1 MADSQND
8 LELPDLGQPE
18 ASASAQSG
26 APNPAAA
33 ARAAA
38 GVRTLEEILWA
49 AATAYGDPGNTALI
63 DREEF
68 AAQIFASWE
77 GEVPCEAFISRF
89 FDGPR
94 SAEGGRPQS
103 MAEAVARAARSRL
116 NAYEFD
122 LNKLEYVVIEDK
134 DDFIIVSSAGEFALP
149 DSSVVRASILD
160 AVIADDQGSPIGGR
174 DASVDRSDQGQPRA
188 FLVKRNGDIVAV
200 DVMKLAAA
208 IKTSQPVLRT
218 ADTPLADR
226 PSARLQPFNV
236 RRRSLTESREVEL
249 LKRDRRVNQWDAA
262 LPSNRRVGSMELA
275 AGGAAGALAAPPAG
289 ADQTIL
295 LLMPDGTLA
304 RPVIGAA
311 SRWQEMVN
319 EWVGRAAIV
328 SLGATS
334 APQAVLPGQTFIVQS
349 DRVVSI
355 FTNGGKSASGSGS
368 TSSSEGSGSSSAMSA
383 FASYASSQ
391 GLAFGSSALG
401 DGFPG
406 SLGRSTEAQAQA
418 ITSVRLLQANVRE
431 LSEDALAEAVA
442 RGAKLLGGFST
453 PMSAQGLVGN
463 AFWIQPEVFF
473 APTAREQADAA
484 LDLAQSGSMSRIGEG
499 TTRQLVAQGYNVQPG
514 AVSLPGTPLQLGQV
528 TGDPWADWALATGG
542 QITESDLAMPAL
554 MARMDRDASPM
565 SISAA
570 EAFGLPPGQ
579 SLEEA
584 RHNIKGGRVIAFR
597 APDGTLVVQAAKA
610 VHLAEAGRVVQ
621 DGSGDSGPGSAP
633 SRPSIG
639 YRSGAVPQSAL
650 NTLATALERTA
661 AAGGYKLPQVRIL
674 SAPDALE
681 RGDAMSAKLDGG
693 SPYRQSVRL
702 AGTTDVGDGG
712 QVARMVLSMPFP
724 SSGELVVGSDLS
736 EALQSLLSAPAVP
749 MSRGGANASGSY
761 GDPGAQGLIG
771 DDMVSAGG
779 GVRQGSGV
787 WLAGGALGGAALGGL
802 AGALAL
808 RGGSGGGPVMGP
820 DGQFIVR
827 GGGSG
832 SGSYGSGPGG
842 ELVIDLGGQHQQAR
856 SNAQD
861 ALTTF
866 EMPDVAQSLASQSSF
881 SRLPVLLRRALA
893 ESGDWAPGNGT
904 PLPASVRQLVLS
916 SPFDLPEL
924 VTGDAGAAAAAAPPR
939 RQVNPG
945 QEEIVIPMPL
955 WAQMGRGQMSETQD
969 ILASPRMPKGF
980 QPPLGHYRLV
990 APSTIDMTGGASEGS
1005 PGVSR
1010 LSGPT
1015 HMMIDV
1021 SPRGG
1026 VSARSNGGNHQLA
1039 RMSSDAADAVLS
1051 QRRMKIGAPLSAA
1064 ALAAVMSKR
1073 RPSGPAPRRADDQ
1086 IAELQSQAS
1095 AGRSRSGSSYGPV
1108 DSGGFDGGAASGSTG
1123 LGGGTSGFS
1132 GSGSGGF
1139 GGSGVGK
1146 IPNIPNIDLPDAASV
1161 LSSGGGTAA
1170 GGGRTMA
1177 GALQSAMRM
1186 SDAVDGRLLPA
1197 SAGPGSVPSFR
1208 SGFPG
1213 GSGVLASPSRASS
1226 GMAGSGFSSGGSSSG
1241 GFGSL
1246 GGGASGGAGGDTYIL
1261 GGGQGGGGGS
1271 VRVSAAAGNAP
1282 GTSNIISSAQA
1293 SSSSAVSTRWGEP
1306 GMAPGGKASS
1316 ISLYQLGGGAAASAG
1331 GMGSW
1336 DFSGIGRGS
1345 SGMTGGSSDMGSL
1358 RREALPS
1365 LPTALRFRY
1374 AGAPLWWSSGGSGSA
1389 SGGGADDAGDDD
1401 DSSEGESRFGRPLR
1415 SALRAANSAATL
1427 WRSILVH
1434 PSGGGHGAQQRGG
1447 SGSGSDAGGMD
1458 RSWDEN
1464 ASSMSSL
1471 DGKLAILALGTG
1483 GGAAAGAASGKGA
1496 ESVYI
1501 AMDNAGRAGTVTGN
1515 QAGNQAGRQTG
1526 SSKLDSLSMSIVA
1539 AVPPAPPPLE
1549 SMGGGSGFGGTSA
1562 QAHYEPRA
1570 KKHGAGHGH
1579 EGGGKSADEG
1589 TSHSKIE
1596 GSVDAI
1602 AQRIYHRIRRR
1613 IASDRERFGG

>member
-18 ASASAQSG
+18 ASAPAQSG

-33 ARAAA
+33 ARTAA

-49 AATAYGDPGNTALI
+49 AANAYGDPGNTAFI

-68 AAQIFASWE
+68 AAQIFSAWE

-89 FDGPR
+89 FDGPM
-94 SAEGGRPQS
+94 SAEGGAPQS

-122 LNKLEYVVIEDK
+122 LNQLEYVVIEDK
-134 DDFIIVSSAGEFALP
+134 EDFIIVSSAGEFALP
-149 DSSVVRASILD
+149 DSSVVRSSILD
-160 AVIADDQGSPIGGR
+160 AVISDDGVSPLGKG
-174 DASVDRSDQGQPRA
+174 DASVDRSDKGQPRA

-200 DVMKLAAA
+200 DVMKLAGA

-226 PSARLQPFNV
+226 PSARLQPFIV

-249 LKRDRRVNQWDAA
+249 LKRDRRVSQWDGA
-262 LPSNRRVGSMELA
+262 LPSNRRVGGMDLA
-275 AGGAAGALAAPPAG
+275 AGGAGALAAPPAG

-319 EWVGRAAIV
+319 EWVGRAAVV

-334 APQAVLPGQTFIVQS
+334 APQAVLPGQTFMVQS

-355 FTNGGKSASGSGS
+355 FTNGGNSAS
-368 TSSSEGSGSSSAMSA
+368 SSDYPAYSEGSTGTSSVMAA

-391 GLAFGSSALG
+391 GLPFGPAGSAVG

-406 SLGRSTEAQAQA
+406 SMGRGAEAQAQA

-442 RGAKLLGGFST
+442 RGAKLLGGLST

-499 TTRQLVAQGYNVQPG
+499 TTRQLVAQGYNVTAESVP
-514 AVSLPGTPLQLGQV
+514 LPGTPLQLGQV

-554 MARMDRDASPM
+554 MARIDRSASPM

-597 APDGTLVVQAAKA
+597 APDGTLVVQAANA

-621 DGSGDSGPGSAP
+621 DGSSDAGSGQ

-639 YRSGAVPQSAL
+639 FRSGAVPQSAL

-681 RGDAMSAKLDGG
+681 RGEAMSAQLDGG
-693 SPYRQSVRL
+693 SSYRQSVRL

-749 MSRGGANASGSY
+749 MSRGGANAGGSY
-761 GDPGAQGLIG
+761 GDPGAQGLVG
-771 DDMVSAGG
+771 DGAP
-779 GVRQGSGV
+779 RAGSGV

-802 AGALAL
+802 AGAIAL
-808 RGGSGGGPVMGP
+808 RGGGSGGGPVMGP
-820 DGQFIVR
+820 DGQFLVR

-832 SGSYGSGPGG
+832 GGSYGSGPGG

-856 SNAQD
+856 ASAQE

-881 SRLPVLLRRALA
+881 SGLPILLRRALA
-893 ESGDWAPGNGT
+893 ESGDWAPGAGT
-904 PLPASVRQLVLS
+904 PLPASVRQLVMS
-916 SPFDLPEL
+916 GPFDLPEL
-924 VTGDAGAAAAAAPPR
+924 VTGDAGSSAMAAPPR

-980 QPPLGHYRLV
+980 QPPLGYYRLV
-990 APSTIDMTGGASEGS
+990 APSMVDMTGGASEG

-1026 VSARSNGGNHQLA
+1026 VSARSGGGDHQLA

-1073 RPSGPAPRRADDQ
+1073 RTSGPAPRPTADQ
-1086 IAELQSQAS
+1086 IADMQSQAPS
-1095 AGRSRSGSSYGPV
+1095 GRSRSGNSYGPV
-1108 DSGGFDGGAASGSTG
+1108 DSGGFDGGSRGSMGSGFGGGEGSSASG
-1123 LGGGTSGFS
+1123 GFS
-1132 GSGSGGF
+1132 GSSGISGSGSSGF

-1146 IPNIPNIDLPDAASV
+1146 IPSVPNINLPDAASI
-1161 LSSGGGTAA
+1161 LTSGGGSAA

-1186 SDAVDGRLLPA
+1186 SDAVDSRMLPA
-1197 SAGPGSVPSFR
+1197 SASPGSVPSFG

-1213 GSGVLASPSRASS
+1213 GAPGVLASPSRASS
-1226 GMAGSGFSSGGSSSG
+1226 GMSTGGISTGGSSG
-1241 GFGSL
+1241 GFGSF
-1246 GGGASGGAGGDTYIL
+1246 GGASGGVGGGDTYIL
-1261 GGGQGGGGGS
+1261 GGSNGGGGGS

-1282 GTSNIISSAQA
+1282 STSNIISSAQS

-1306 GMAPGGKASS
+1306 GMAPGGRAPS
-1316 ISLYQLGGGAAASAG
+1316 ISVYQLGGGAAASAG

-1374 AGAPLWWSSGGSGSA
+1374 AGAPLWWSSGGSSSS
-1389 SGGGADDAGDDD
+1389 SGAAADDAGDDD
-1401 DSSEGESRFGRPLR
+1401 ESSEGESRFGRRLG

-1434 PSGGGHGAQQRGG
+1434 PSGGGQGAQQQGG

-1458 RSWDEN
+1458 RSWDDN
-1464 ASSMSSL
+1464 ASSMSAL
-1471 DGKLAILALGTG
+1471 DGKLAILALGAG
-1483 GGAAAGAASGKGA
+1483 GGAAAGAGAVAGKGA

-1501 AMDNAGRAGTVTGN
+1501 AMDNAGRAGTVSGK
-1515 QAGNQAGRQTG
+1515 QAG

-1549 SMGGGSGFGGTSA
+1549 SMGSGSGFGGTSA